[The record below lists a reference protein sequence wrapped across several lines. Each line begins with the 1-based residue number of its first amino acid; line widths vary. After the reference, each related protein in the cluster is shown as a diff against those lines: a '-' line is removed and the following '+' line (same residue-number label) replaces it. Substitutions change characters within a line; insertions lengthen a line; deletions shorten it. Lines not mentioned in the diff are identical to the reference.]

1 MKWAEGA
8 KVPSKGRDE
17 DTEDWGV
24 AAGGPPR
31 GESRA
36 GPQPPRAPEQGA
48 GASQLPLPLRSGP
61 SYLLL
66 PLKCLSHARGIDEHV
81 NISGVP
87 EFCTHF
93 NQSFLSLYFPLWLV
107 YITSS
112 SLLFAWQGQAS

>member
-1 MKWAEGA
+1 MSSRKSLFSWADADAEQ
-8 KVPSKGRDE
+8 SI
-17 DTEDWGV
+17 WV
-24 AAGGPPR
+24 ATCWVAW
-31 GESRA
+31 A

-48 GASQLPLPLRSGP
+48 GASQMPLPLCSGP
-61 SYLLL
+61 GYLLL

-112 SLLFAWQGQAS
+112 SSLFAWQGQAS

>member
-1 MKWAEGA
+1 MEPFVSSRKSLFSWADADAEQ
-8 KVPSKGRDE
+8 SI
-17 DTEDWGV
+17 WV
-24 AAGGPPR
+24 ATCWVAW
-31 GESRA
+31 A

-48 GASQLPLPLRSGP
+48 GASQMPLPLCSGP
-61 SYLLL
+61 GYLLL

-112 SLLFAWQGQAS
+112 SSLFAWQGQAS